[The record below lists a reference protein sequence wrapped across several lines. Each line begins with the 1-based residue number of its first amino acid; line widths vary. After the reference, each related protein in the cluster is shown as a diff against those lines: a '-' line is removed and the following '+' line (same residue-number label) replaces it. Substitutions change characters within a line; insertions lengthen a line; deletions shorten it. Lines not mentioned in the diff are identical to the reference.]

1 MSNRKDIC
9 ISIEYFQYLESINAM
24 YEGYVKGLGYA
35 YVEYVNLNTPV
46 FFHSDTI
53 SINYNI
59 FCCNPIPLQR
69 VDTSKEAISRSL
81 KFFFVLDARKQID
94 DKQGSVVS
102 NEVLSNDNY
111 YKNAQKYINKGIP
124 YKFGGMDSTGMD
136 CSGFVSV
143 ALNLPPKS
151 RWTTGSKVK
160 PAADLEEIE
169 IKTSSYEEFIQ
180 CLQEGDILLW
190 EEKGHVAFYAGNKSL
205 IHASYSRGVAK
216 TNDLVLW
223 WLPNKGYP
231 NKVYRQIKK

>member
-1 MSNRKDIC
+1 M
-9 ISIEYFQYLESINAM
+9 
-24 YEGYVKGLGYA
+24 
-35 YVEYVNLNTPV
+35 
-46 FFHSDTI
+46 
-53 SINYNI
+53 
-59 FCCNPIPLQR
+59 QR

-151 RWTTGSKVK
+151 RWTTDSKVK

-190 EEKGHVAFYAGNKSL
+190 EEKRHVAFYAGNKSL

>member
-35 YVEYVNLNTPV
+35 YVEYVNLNTPG

-94 DKQGSVVS
+94 DKQ
-102 NEVLSNDNY
+102 
-111 YKNAQKYINKGIP
+111 K
-124 YKFGGMDSTGMD
+124 
-136 CSGFVSV
+136 
-143 ALNLPPKS
+143 
-151 RWTTGSKVK
+151 
-160 PAADLEEIE
+160 
-169 IKTSSYEEFIQ
+169 
-180 CLQEGDILLW
+180 IL
-190 EEKGHVAFYAGNKSL
+190 
-205 IHASYSRGVAK
+205 
-216 TNDLVLW
+216 
-223 WLPNKGYP
+223 
-231 NKVYRQIKK
+231 